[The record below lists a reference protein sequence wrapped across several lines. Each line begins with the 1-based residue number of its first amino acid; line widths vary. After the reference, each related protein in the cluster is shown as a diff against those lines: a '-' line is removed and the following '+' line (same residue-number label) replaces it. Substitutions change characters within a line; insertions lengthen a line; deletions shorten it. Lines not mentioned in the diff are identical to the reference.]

1 VNYIPKL
8 TIELTTNWMLDQD
21 LNANMQLLN
30 LTTSYIDRKRN
41 SKVELLNE
49 LGREILNR
57 SVDFPWIS
65 DHQHQA

>member
-1 VNYIPKL
+1 
-8 TIELTTNWMLDQD
+8 
-21 LNANMQLLN
+21 MQLLN